1 MNDTQIDRI
10 IQNLVA
16 VMPIFHRKLLRMDL
30 GGVTGELT
38 RLHLGFMA
46 SLSGGS
52 MTASELARA
61 SVMPK
66 PQVTHLIDQLV
77 KSGIVERSPDTTDR
91 RVVNI
96 ALTEQGRVMLEQL
109 RRKVQEII
117 RKELAD
123 LTPQELAEMSA
134 ALETLRR
141 IGARL

>member
-10 IQNLVA
+10 IENLVA

-46 SLSGGS
+46 SLREGS
-52 MTASELARA
+52 MTASELARV

-77 KSGIVERSPDTTDR
+77 KSGIVERNPDTADR

-96 ALTEQGRVMLEQL
+96 ALTERGRVMLEDL
-109 RRKVQEII
+109 RQKVQEII

-123 LTPQELAEMSA
+123 LTSQELADMSA